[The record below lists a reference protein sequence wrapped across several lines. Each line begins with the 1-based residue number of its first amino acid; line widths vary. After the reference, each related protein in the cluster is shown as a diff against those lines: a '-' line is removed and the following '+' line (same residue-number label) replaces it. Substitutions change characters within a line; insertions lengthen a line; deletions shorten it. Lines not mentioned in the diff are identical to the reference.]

1 MHGQDTPVVVS
12 PSAIRNPR
20 VPLISEIQTLEVTEG
35 DQLIV
40 LK

>member
-1 MHGQDTPVVVS
+1 MDGTRLQLS
-12 PSAIRNPR
+12 PSAIHNPR
-20 VPLISEIQTLEVTEG
+20 IPLISEIQTLEVMAG